1 MGWSVCLVCDDGFG
15 DERRV
20 ELLSLGAI
28 RAPADIDD
36 VGIDRATGR
45 KLLSEL
51 QRSFVI
57 IQEAEL
63 RASARRRVALSSEV
77 TLKDCRSR
85 KVQTLFGTV
94 VLRVPRLLVG
104 DRVETCLA
112 TGRHARATREFDD
125 IRARLSAW
133 MSYRAAMALLGD
145 LYPIKDGISPATALR
160 RIANAAE
167 VPEPLTLRTAAPREM
182 PVSMPL
188 DTTFVRG
195 RDTDVYHGLEV
206 LVGAVEQ
213 GTDPVHCFAA
223 PIAMKDDCVRLGKAA
238 ISGRGAGQVEAF
250 SDSDRAVRAM
260 SHAIGVTSKP
270 ISDWFHLSM
279 RIRHVV
285 SVADALE
292 APAGSIDRA
301 NIAVQAELRIMRAA
315 LWKGDTGAV
324 SRARRTIQPHLK
336 RHADEPSSSDRQ
348 KRVKRLRN
356 GMRKLAKHVTNPD
369 ARIVDYCSRKSARQ
383 RLGTSLVEGA
393 ANFVVNARMAKSQ
406 HMRWS
411 TRGAYNLLQV
421 RTADINRRA
430 IEAKEAA

>member
-1 MGWSVCLVCDDGFG
+1 M
-15 DERRV
+15 
-20 ELLSLGAI
+20 
-28 RAPADIDD
+28 
-36 VGIDRATGR
+36 
-45 KLLSEL
+45 
-51 QRSFVI
+51 
-57 IQEAEL
+57 
-63 RASARRRVALSSEV
+63 
-77 TLKDCRSR
+77 TLKDYRSR

-145 LYPIKDGISPATALR
+145 PYPIKDGISPATALR

-167 VPEPLTLRTAAPREM
+167 VPEPRTPRTAAPREM

-188 DTTFVRG
+188 DMTFVRG

-223 PIAMKDDCVRLGKAA
+223 PIAMKDDCVRLGKSA

-292 APAGSIDRA
+292 APAASIERA
-301 NIAVQAELRIMRAA
+301 DIAVQAELRIMRTA
-315 LWKGDTGAV
+315 LWKGDTGGGLP
-324 SRARRTIQPHLK
+324 RPTDDP
-336 RHADEPSSSDRQ
+336 
-348 KRVKRLRN
+348 
-356 GMRKLAKHVTNPD
+356 
-369 ARIVDYCSRKSARQ
+369 
-383 RLGTSLVEGA
+383 A
-393 ANFVVNARMAKSQ
+393 AFE
-406 HMRWS
+406 
-411 TRGAYNLLQV
+411 TTCG
-421 RTADINRRA
+421 
-430 IEAKEAA
+430 